1 MQSQV
6 GYDLLQQAVT
16 SLVSNPRTVCQTMG
30 YLLALALQNFSMC
43 DIFTS
48 LRAPLPS
55 TANIDSA
62 IGQQE
67 HQFSKIRAPQA
78 VLIML
83 NLTAEAPRDDSLIH
97 YAILKVTERLAAANH
112 RNQALLNGIGIARH
126 VFDKL
131 YTPQS
136 PPLDD
141 AERAVLQKLLRR
153 MLEMGASTAH
163 ARHMY
168 QRTLRKDLTIDEEIL
183 EVLRTG
189 QRAKWPEHFSFDGT
203 AALQLKEDGGRM
215 FPCPTGFTFMVGN
228 SLQRFSDHSF
238 DSS

>member
-1 MQSQV
+1 
-6 GYDLLQQAVT
+6 
-16 SLVSNPRTVCQTMG
+16 MG

-43 DIFTS
+43 DIFAS
-48 LRAPLPS
+48 LRTSPPS

-67 HQFSKIRAPQA
+67 HRFGKIRAPQA

-83 NLTAEAPRDDSLIH
+83 NLTTEVPLDNSMIR

-112 RNQALLNGIGIARH
+112 RNQALLNGTGIVRH

-131 YTPQS
+131 YTAQNPQ
-136 PPLDD
+136 LDVAD
-141 AERAVLQKLLRR
+141 RAVLQKLLRR
-153 MLEMGASTAH
+153 MLEMGASTAD
-163 ARHMY
+163 ARHIY
-168 QRTLRKDLTIDEEIL
+168 QRTMRQDLTIDGEIL

-228 SLQRFSDHSF
+228 PIQRLGSHTS